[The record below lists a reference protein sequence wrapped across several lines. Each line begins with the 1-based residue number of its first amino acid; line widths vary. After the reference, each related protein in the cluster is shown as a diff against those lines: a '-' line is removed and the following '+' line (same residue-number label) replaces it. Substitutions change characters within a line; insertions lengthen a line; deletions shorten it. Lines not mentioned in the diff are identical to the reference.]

1 MHPLTTSTDF
11 EALLDAPV
19 ALVYKHST
27 RCPIAGIAL
36 EEVELLSSLRPELP
50 IHVVDVIRDRPL
62 SRQVAERVGITHHS
76 PQAILLVQG
85 HPKVENVPRGNW
97 KKIWE
102 GGRPAD
108 KDERYRLYR
117 RVGKGGKG

>member
-1 MHPLTTSTDF
+1 MLPLTTSTDF

-50 IHVVDVIRDRPL
+50 IHVVDVIRDRSL

-85 HPKVENVPRGNW
+85 HPVWAASHFEVRAETIVRRLDAVPS
-97 KKIWE
+97 
-102 GGRPAD
+102 PQP
-108 KDERYRLYR
+108 ERKA
-117 RVGKGGKG
+117 G

>member
-1 MHPLTTSTDF
+1 MLPLTTSTDF

-50 IHVVDVIRDRPL
+50 VHVVDVIRDRSL

-76 PQAILLVQG
+76 PQAILLVEG
-85 HPKVENVPRGNW
+85 HPVWAASHFEVRAETIVRRLDAALSPQ
-97 KKIWE
+97 
-102 GGRPAD
+102 P
-108 KDERYRLYR
+108 ERKA
-117 RVGKGGKG
+117 G

>member
-1 MHPLTTSTDF
+1 MLPLTTSTDF

-36 EEVELLSSLRPELP
+36 DEVTLLAELRPELP

-62 SRQVAERVGITHHS
+62 SRHVAERVGITHHS
-76 PQAILLVQG
+76 PQAILLVDG
-85 HPKVENVPRGNW
+85 HPVWAASHFEVRAETIVRRLDAMAGAQP
-97 KKIWE
+97 
-102 GGRPAD
+102 
-108 KDERYRLYR
+108 ERKA
-117 RVGKGGKG
+117 G